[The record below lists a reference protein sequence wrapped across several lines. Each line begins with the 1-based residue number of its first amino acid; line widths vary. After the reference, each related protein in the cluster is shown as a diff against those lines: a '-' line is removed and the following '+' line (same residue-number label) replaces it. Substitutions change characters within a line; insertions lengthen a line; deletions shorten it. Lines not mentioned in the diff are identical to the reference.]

1 MGLVFAYN
9 GGNVRGQ
16 ADIRYF
22 SNDEFGRRVPNG
34 EHHWEHLFS
43 IDYSITKPTVLCLF
57 GNATTTLPEANGGCK
72 FVENLLGLIKRG
84 DENILDRVDLLGF
97 KYSKDNQWNETGSL
111 SLGFI
116 DGFVNQVLLPMFR
129 DEKYMRLPLDKA
141 CKNMSKVMFFSYC
154 QGQVEANKIMDALD
168 WGLEKLGYSQ
178 DEIEKINNATINVS
192 FAPLDHKRNYMPSI
206 RVLSTKDERVGEDI
220 RFMYTSSEILDIDGI
235 DVKVDGAGEIY
246 GEKRRDALSGS
257 INVISSELLN
267 KTGKDADEHLIDI
280 LSRNESWGIKKFAN
294 SFGDKVES
302 ENADCVSQIM
312 AYALGLAIENAEKNM
327 TSSHYIPN
335 NFETTLPSEIR
346 SIIDGFNKKDLQL
359 NKSKRWE
366 DRCRGYNSDR
376 WEKLKQMS
384 KNFLDYSSPQSIM
397 YSSLANAKTF
407 KEVATIFEENNYANF
422 DTLLPIVGAEL
433 NEYEK
438 TVLEVGAKH
447 RAINKEKRKW
457 LCKPNAVVVEALKKA
472 KSFDEICAIIENFDY
487 INARIFLTKL
497 MELEDREYT
506 PTSDECAR
514 MLAPLKDEHQMSRTA
529 RKQRAVY
536 NISNELSE
544 VKSDENALETVANIF
559 EKYDYFGAYD
569 LVFEVADRLNK
580 EERDALL
587 IMSRA
592 KQEGLNRREKHLQI
606 PAFEE
611 LVDTLNNA
619 ESLEEIVEK
628 YAKYGFC
635 GARYVLP
642 EVLVL
647 NDLEKSQ
654 ILDMVEPQKGREL

>member
-1 MGLVFAYN
+1 MIGVEDAM
-9 GGNVRGQ
+9 RMT
-16 ADIRYF
+16 
-22 SNDEFGRRVPNG
+22 NDEFGRRVPNG

-43 IDYSITKPTVLCLF
+43 IDYSVTKPTVLCLF

-97 KYSKDNQWNETGSL
+97 KYSKGNQWDETGSL

-141 CKNMSKVMFFSYC
+141 CKNMSKVMFFTYC
-154 QGQVEANKIMDALD
+154 QGQVEANKIMDTLD
-168 WGLEKLGYSQ
+168 WGLEKLGYTE
-178 DEIEKINNATINVS
+178 DEILKINNATINVS
-192 FAPLDHKRNYMPSI
+192 FAPLDCRRNYMPSI

-220 RFMYTSSEILDIDGI
+220 RFMYSPSELLDIDGI
-235 DVKVDGAGEIY
+235 DVKVDGVGEIY
-246 GEKRRDALSGS
+246 GEKRRDALAGS

-267 KTGKDADEHLIDI
+267 KTGKDVDEHLIDI
-280 LSRNESWGIKKFAN
+280 LSRNNEWAIKEFAN
-294 SFGDKVES
+294 TSGDNVAS

-327 TSSHYIPN
+327 ASKEYIPN

-346 SIIDGFNKKDLQL
+346 SIIDSFDKKDLQL

-384 KNFLDYSSPQSIM
+384 KNFLEYSSPQSVM

-422 DTLLPIVGAEL
+422 DTLLPIVEAKL
-433 NEYEK
+433 NAYEK
-438 TVLEVGAKH
+438 TVLEIGARH

-457 LCKPNAVVVEALKKA
+457 LSKPNTVIVEALKRA

-487 INARIFLTKL
+487 INARMLLKKL
-497 MELEDREYT
+497 MELGDKEYT
-506 PTSDECAR
+506 LTSGECAKI
-514 MLAPLKDEHQMSRTA
+514 LAPLKDEHQTSRTA
-529 RKQRAVY
+529 RKQKAIN
-536 NISNELSE
+536 NISNELSR
-544 VKSDENALETVANIF
+544 VKANGALESVANIF
-559 EKYDYFGAYD
+559 EKYDYFGACD
-569 LVFEVADRLNK
+569 LVYEVADRLNK
-580 EERDALL
+580 DERDALL
-587 IMSRA
+587 IMARA
-592 KQEGLNRREKHLQI
+592 KQEGLNRREKHLQM
-606 PAFEE
+606 PNFEE
-611 LVDTLNNA
+611 LVETLNNA
-619 ESLEEIVEK
+619 DSFEEIVEK

-635 GARYVLP
+635 GVKYVLP

-647 NDLEKSQ
+647 NDKEKSQ
-654 ILDMVEPQKGREL
+654 ILDIANPQGERELY